1 MRLRVRRSAEPP
13 AAPHGSGA
21 DDRGRSSSS
30 SPAGGVSVAKGI
42 VALVLGRE
50 VDAELS
56 ASASPVGQ
64 ATPHQSSSPACLR

>member
-1 MRLRVRRSAEPP
+1 MRLRVRRSAEPL

-50 VDAELS
+50 VDAEYLLL
-56 ASASPVGQ
+56 
-64 ATPHQSSSPACLR
+64 LRRLDRQLRINHRVQHV

>member
-1 MRLRVRRSAEPP
+1 MRLRVRRSAEPL

-50 VDAELS
+50 VDAEYLLL
-56 ASASPVGQ
+56 
-64 ATPHQSSSPACLR
+64 LRRLDRRLRINHRVQHV